1 MDDVMAVDL
10 DAVVVCSTV
19 GADAEDA
26 RFALRELQRNWAPQT
41 RVLVGMTWQAALD
54 LLPDDVQGNVLVLDS
69 TWLSL
74 EKRCLARLQW
84 GLSQGAD
91 VALACDSGNPAPM
104 PPMSYATLRGME
116 RYVDGHGVRAVPAAV
131 SDGFRLGLGRV
142 AGWRKHLA
150 GDASVVRVAGAW
162 VHDASGFFASAREEV
177 LPLVP
182 RGLSSLLD
190 VGGGEGGFLSAVK
203 AREPQARTQLVELT
217 EAAASVARARVGVDA
232 VWVGDFADW
241 RPGERY
247 DCISFLDVLEHM
259 RDPERALAHARGLL
273 AEDGCV
279 VMSIPNVG
287 HWSVVADLL
296 EGRWDWAPAGIHCFT
311 HVRFF
316 TRQTVEDMLHRVG
329 LKAQAWMPTRV
340 ACPPQWLAQWQ
351 TQGQTQGLRVDADA
365 LDVYAYVVR
374 AVARER

>member
-1 MDDVMAVDL
+1 MDNQMTVELDV
-10 DAVVVCSTV
+10 VVVCSTT

-26 RFALRELQRNWAPQT
+26 RFALRELQRCWSPRT
-41 RVLVGMTWQAALD
+41 RVLVGMTWQAALA
-54 LLPDDVQGNVLVLDS
+54 LLPDDVQGHVLVLDG

-104 PPMSYATLRGME
+104 LPVSYATLRGME
-116 RYVDGHGVRAVPAAV
+116 RYVDLHEVQAMPAEVHEGAKA
-131 SDGFRLGLGRV
+131 GLGLV
-142 AGWRKHLA
+142 AGWRRRLA
-150 GDASVVRVAGAW
+150 GEAAVVRVAGAW

-177 LPLVP
+177 LPMVP
-182 RGLSSLLD
+182 TGLGSILD
-190 VGGGEGGFLSAVK
+190 VGGGEGGFLVAVK

-217 EAAASVARARVGVDA
+217 EVAASVARTRAGVDA

-241 RPGERY
+241 QPVDRY

-259 RDPERALAHARGLL
+259 HDPERALRHARGLL
-273 AEDGCV
+273 AADGCV

-296 EGRWDWAPAGIHCFT
+296 EGRWDWAPAGIHCYT

-329 LKAQAWMPTRV
+329 LEVQAWMPTKV
-340 ACPPQWLAQWQ
+340 PCQPQWLAQWQ
-351 TQGQTQGLRVDADA
+351 TPGLCVDTDA

-374 AVARER
+374 AVARAR